1 MFTQMD
7 THPDTQ
13 FTISEYAAR
22 HGISANTVRRR
33 IKAGTLAAVKA
44 NGKYLIHATDGE
56 GNQESNYPVNQ
67 IEQSPLVDQLQS
79 EIAHLRD
86 QLSTKDSQLS
96 NRDNQIN
103 QLNQLLAMTSAQNSE
118 LTKQLP
124 APRQSLL
131 CQLRSVISR
140 LTVRAP

>member
-1 MFTQMD
+1 MLTQMD
-7 THPDTQ
+7 TRQDTQ
-13 FTISEYAAR
+13 YTIAEYAAR

-33 IKAGTLAAVKA
+33 IKAGTLNAEKVD
-44 NGKYLIHATDGE
+44 GKYLIHDADGAS
-56 GNQESNYPVNQ
+56 NQESNRPVNR
-67 IEQSPLVDQLQS
+67 IDQSPLVDQLQS

-124 APRQSLL
+124 PPRQG
-131 CQLRSVISR
+131 V
-140 LTVRAP
+140 LTKLKALFTSTA